1 MALRRTTR
9 PLPVIVSALAT
20 AALLASCATG
30 GSPSSSSTTAEPSA
44 GATSED
50 AAAPASEITIAVS
63 QELNT
68 IDPPLAID
76 SNSAVALN
84 NVYEGLYRLDVSN
97 QPVPA
102 GAAALPEVSEDGL
115 TYTIALNPDAAWSD
129 GTPVTAGDYEF
140 AWKRAVGLDNA
151 SENQKY
157 YSTIANA
164 DEIIAGTLDPAE
176 LGVVATDDHTL
187 TVTLSAPVPF
197 FPSLLAVV
205 PFFPVSQSAVEELG
219 EGYGSDSEN
228 AVYNGPFTLA
238 DFAGPGIG
246 TDWTYVKNDAY
257 WDAEAV
263 NLDAINVRVIKET
276 NTAVSLYGSGELDQ
290 VFISGAQ
297 VQASAADPGF
307 VSDQTATSAF
317 LGYNHTNPALQ
328 NAKVRE
334 AISLVID
341 REALTTAV
349 LADGST
355 PATGLVPP
363 GLATHDGEDFA
374 DAAGDPLSTDVEEA
388 KRLWEEAKAELGI
401 TELALNLQTFDS
413 DRVKTVS
420 EYLQG
425 AVQSNLEGITI
436 EIGLNPVAN
445 FLEKTGSGDFDVYL
459 VTWGADFADP
469 SSQLGLFRS
478 TAGTNWGQYSNPA
491 FDAALEAAA
500 VEHATDPEARWDD
513 LLEAQRIL
521 LDEQGITPIYFQS
534 STLLRNPALEG
545 VVFHTAGPA
554 FEYKSARL
562 VD

>member
-1 MALRRTTR
+1 MTSRPPFRPTT
-9 PLPVIVSALAT
+9 IVPAIALALVLS
-20 AALLASCATG
+20 ACSTG
-30 GSPSSSSTTAEPSA
+30 GSQAPSDSPTGSA
-44 GATSED
+44 DATSEPTAD
-50 AAAPASEITIAVS
+50 GGGGGEITIAVA

-68 IDPPLAID
+68 IDPPFAID
-76 SNSAVALN
+76 SNSAVAIN
-84 NVYEGLYRLDVSN
+84 NVYEGLYRLDEAN

-102 GAAALPEVSEDGL
+102 GAADLPEVSEDGL
-115 TYTIALNPDAAWSD
+115 TYTIALNPDATWSD
-129 GTPVTAGDYEF
+129 GDPVTAGDYVF

-157 YSTIANA
+157 FTTIANA
-164 DEIIAGTLDPAE
+164 DEIIEGAADPDT
-176 LGVVATDDHTL
+176 LGVVAEDDHTL
-187 TVTLSAPVPF
+187 TITLDAPVAY

-205 PFFPVSQSAVEELG
+205 PLFPVSQSAVEELG
-219 EGYGSDSEN
+219 DAYGSDSEN

-257 WDAEAV
+257 WDAESV
-263 NLDAINVRVIKET
+263 GLDTINVRVIKET
-276 NTAVSLYGSGELDQ
+276 NTAVSLFQSGELDQ
-290 VFISGAQ
+290 VQISGAQ
-297 VQASAADPGF
+297 VQASSADPGF
-307 VSDQTATSAF
+307 VSDTTATSAF
-317 LGYNHTNPALQ
+317 LGYNHTNPVLQ

-341 REALTTAV
+341 REALATAV

-355 PATGLVPP
+355 AATGLVPP
-363 GLATHDGEDFA
+363 GLATNGGEDFA

-388 KRLWEEAKAELGI
+388 ARLWEEARTELGI
-401 TELALNLQTFDS
+401 TELTLNLQTFDS

-425 AVQSNLEGITI
+425 AIETNLEGVTLQ
-436 EIGLNPVAN
+436 IGLNPVAN

-469 SSQLGLFRS
+469 SSQLGLFLS
-478 TAGTNWGQYSNPA
+478 TAGTNWGKYSNPE
-491 FDAALEAAA
+491 FDAALEAAQG
-500 VEHATDPEARWDD
+500 VNATDADARWDD

-521 LDEQGITPIYFQS
+521 IDEQGITPIYFQS

-545 VVFHTAGPA
+545 VIYHTAGPA
-554 FEYKSARL
+554 FEYRSARL
-562 VD
+562 TS